1 MGPKDKIFVDVVS
14 SNQNTRQQRPVLYRF
29 NGAGEQITDSG
40 EKVAGPGLAGKWPL
54 AGAELPPFEAE
65 QYRTLV
71 ANKDKAGAEKL
82 LADYQVSVSKA
93 AKSGAGESEEMVIVD
108 RVMKFLKEQEHISE
122 EDGSH
127 FVLHR
132 KDLQVTRI
140 PLQDG
145 SMLFKITGAAIFG
158 G

>member
-1 MGPKDKIFVDVVS
+1 MGPKDIIMVDVVS

-29 NGAGEQITDSG
+29 NGSGEQVTDDG
-40 EKVAGPGLAGKWPL
+40 KQIAGPALGGDWPL
-54 AGAELPPFEAE
+54 KGSKVPEFPADEYKKLMADKNKVGAEALLSKYQTDVQTA
-65 QYRTLV
+65 Q
-71 ANKDKAGAEKL
+71 KAGGGQS
-82 LADYQVSVSKA
+82 D
-93 AKSGAGESEEMVIVD
+93 EMQIVD

-140 PLQDG
+140 PLQNG
-145 SMLFKITGAAIFG
+145 QTIFKITGAAVFG
-158 G
+158 A